1 MFSKRQSFICAR
13 TLALWIAVVAV
24 MAGCGGSSSQ
34 TTSGQGNISVSVT
47 GLPVN
52 TSVVLQNNGSNSL
65 TISSANP
72 TSSFYGA
79 YPVGSA
85 YAITVLQQP
94 TGGTCTVTSNSSG
107 IITNAVVQVGVT
119 CIPNAP
125 NGALQSPPVTILGNS
140 MQIALDAGPVAGVS
154 QINIPY
160 VSVTVCPPG
169 TLGATQACQTIDHV
183 QLDTGSFGLRL
194 LNSSL
199 YANLSL
205 PSVNA
210 SGAAIGECVPFA
222 IGVTWG
228 SVVFADIYLGGE
240 VAKSVPIQ
248 IIGAQPGGV
257 TAVPTDCSN
266 TGTIQITQ
274 DALGANGIL
283 GVGLFA
289 NDCDICSTQVIPAA
303 YYACTSAGC
312 TNSTV
317 AASQIVRNPVDAL
330 PVDNNGVVIQLPGVG
345 SSGASALNGTLFFG
359 IGTQTNNALVSTAQV
374 YATDAFGTITTSY
387 NGSTYTSFIDSG
399 SNGVFFNDPTI
410 ALCASTTWYCPSSTL
425 PPLSAINTAA
435 TGGAQGTVSFSI
447 VSLYQL
453 SSGEVAANIGGTAS
467 GYFDWGLPFFF
478 GRTVYT
484 AIQGKPAP
492 PGGTPGP
499 YFAYY

>member
-24 MAGCGGSSSQ
+24 MAGCGGGSSQ
-34 TTSGQGNISVSVT
+34 TTSGQGNISVSVI
-47 GLPVN
+47 GLPAN
-52 TSVVLQNNGSNSL
+52 SSVVLQNNGGNNL
-65 TISSANP
+65 TVSTNG
-72 TSSFYGA
+72 TSSFNGA
-79 YPVGSA
+79 YTIGLPYS
-85 YAITVLQQP
+85 ITVLTQP
-94 TGGTCTVTSNSSG
+94 QGATCTVTSNSSG
-107 IITNAVVQVGVT
+107 VIPNAVVLVGVT
-119 CIPNAP
+119 CIPNTVNGTLIAP
-125 NGALQSPPVTILGNS
+125 PPLSTPGNS
-140 MQIALDAGPVAGVS
+140 TLIALDAGPVAGAS

-160 VSVTVCPPG
+160 VSITVCPPG
-169 TLGATQACQTIDHV
+169 TLGASLACQTIDHV
-183 QLDTGSFGLRL
+183 QLDTGSSGLRL

-210 SGAAIGECVPFA
+210 SGPAIGECVPFA

-257 TAVPTDCSN
+257 TAVPSDCSN

-312 TNSTV
+312 TNSIV
-317 AASQIVRNPVDAL
+317 AASQVVRNPVDAL

-345 SSGASALNGTLFFG
+345 PSGASALSGTLFFG
-359 IGTQTNNALVSTAQV
+359 IGTQTNNALVGTV
-374 YATDAFGTITTSY
+374 YATDAFGTITTTY
-387 NGSTYTSFIDSG
+387 NGSIYTSFIDSG

-410 ALCASTTWYCPSSTL
+410 ALCASTTWYCPAS
-425 PPLSAINTAA
+425 PLSSLSAMNTAA
-435 TGGAQGTVSFSI
+435 IGTTTGNVSFSI
-447 VSLYQL
+447 VSLFQL
-453 SSGEVAANIGGTAS
+453 SSGAVAANIGGTAS

-484 AIQGKPAP
+484 AIQGKQAP

-499 YFAYY
+499 YFAY